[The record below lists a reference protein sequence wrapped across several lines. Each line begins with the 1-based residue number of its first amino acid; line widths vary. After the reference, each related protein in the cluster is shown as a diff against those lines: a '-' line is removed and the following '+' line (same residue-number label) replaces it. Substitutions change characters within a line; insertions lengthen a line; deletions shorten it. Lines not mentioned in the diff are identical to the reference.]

1 MSWYIDFISSTVN
14 VKTSLIDD
22 PATVGLSLNIISSP
36 AINLPVVCDK
46 QSSFIPVAPP
56 FLARYPIA
64 PLAKPLTFSPST
76 TVILISVHFNI
87 VNVWISYKCKSQGVV
102 APTYEASESP
112 KEYTLASPTCSP
124 CANILLVPTLWFLN
138 WTTLVLFPPRLT
150 VGAPRTLF
158 TLIRLPILN
167 GIDAFFIVFVVLG
180 FSTSMTVVPGK
191 DTS

>member
-1 MSWYIDFISSTVN
+1 MS
-14 VKTSLIDD
+14 L
-22 PATVGLSLNIISSP
+22 
-36 AINLPVVCDK
+36 
-46 QSSFIPVAPP
+46 
-56 FLARYPIA
+56 
-64 PLAKPLTFSPST
+64 
-76 TVILISVHFNI
+76 HFNI

-102 APTYEASESP
+102 APTYEASERP

-124 CANILLVPTLWFLN
+124 CANVLLVPTLWFLN
-138 WTTLVLFPPRLT
+138 WTTFVLFPPRLI

-191 DTS
+191 DTSYPLTYAVPGDNFTHIKSSLGTFPSSVAWFSTYNPPDPTSSFNAFWVVTRNGSTA